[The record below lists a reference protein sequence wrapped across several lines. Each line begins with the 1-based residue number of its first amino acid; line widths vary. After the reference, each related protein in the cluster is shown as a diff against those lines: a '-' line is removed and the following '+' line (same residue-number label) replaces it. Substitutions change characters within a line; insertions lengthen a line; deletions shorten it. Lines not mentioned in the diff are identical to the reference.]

1 MRWLAR
7 HLGCEPTREAVTAA
21 RDAVLRAD
29 HVAYTKGLL
38 DAAGVVAGLA
48 DEGYPQPP
56 IPADTFAA
64 TIGVTVHRVA
74 RLEPWIL
81 ERRSGSFDELVAG
94 IESDATEAAS
104 DPDSP
109 SERERLRTAL
119 EVLRQHTGTPDDCYF
134 CLWDGWGSDIE
145 GDASPPTAPAFP
157 PSVLDGPKVVIPH
170 RAYFLFRGSLSEL
183 GDWGAA
189 DRWPGEPRLTMPNPA
204 FVWPADQM
212 WCIANDVDPH
222 YAGIGADATA
232 IGRLLA
238 HPDLDV
244 VAADPGAKQPEYY

>member
-1 MRWLAR
+1 MWLEHSGDR
-7 HLGCEPTREAVTAA
+7 HEIVALTPCADVSAAALVMSSSLPWQQLATFGPAGFEA
-21 RDAVLRAD
+21 
-29 HVAYTKGLL
+29 Y
-38 DAAGVVAGLA
+38 
-48 DEGYPQPP
+48 
-56 IPADTFAA
+56 
-64 TIGVTVHRVA
+64 A
-74 RLEPWIL
+74 RLRFLPDPVYPGQPE
-81 ERRSGSFDELVAG
+81 
-94 IESDATEAAS
+94 TEAAF

-222 YAGIGADATA
+222 YAGVGASCTA
-232 IGRLLA
+232 IDQLIA
-238 HPDLDV
+238 HPGLDLV
-244 VAADPGAKQPEYY
+244 PADPRVEPPAYR